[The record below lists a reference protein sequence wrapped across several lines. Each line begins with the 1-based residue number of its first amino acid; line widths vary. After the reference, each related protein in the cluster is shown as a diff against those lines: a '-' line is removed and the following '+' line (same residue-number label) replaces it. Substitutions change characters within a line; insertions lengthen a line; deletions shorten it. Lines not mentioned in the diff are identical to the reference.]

1 MKLNRIYVIIG
12 AILIAS
18 CTKNGDNPSIDEQK
32 NNIVVTEGNVVE
44 HEFTRGNAVPL
55 QVSLSEQEERMF
67 ESGYSFAIDLFE
79 HVATNTGNVCI
90 SPLSIQ
96 TLLCILSNGLN
107 DDLSKKMMGIMF
119 GQDATIHDINS
130 GYGKLH
136 ESLEATNCV
145 NLPNAI
151 WLQEGNKFN
160 NGFLAIGREI
170 YHSTTKNLDFNSA
183 PQSAMDSICQWA
195 YDNSYGRLTKLGLEK
210 LGSNTVMALGNIVWF
225 SSAWMSAFDT
235 TKTTVGEFTLDDG
248 SVKEV
253 DMMFRAGYM
262 DYKILDKYSIIS
274 LPFEN
279 KSFRM
284 DLFVPNDG
292 YTINKLIPE
301 IDWSVKL
308 EMGKVNLQV
317 PKFTVHSNV
326 DGRYLLEQT
335 GMSELFNVGVFDR
348 MTDLNNDAH
357 IDELK
362 QDILIKVDEGGV
374 EAVAATV
381 ASYVSRTEAVDFRID
396 RPFVFAIRDNAIGS
410 FLFMGKVSTIDIQ

>member
-1 MKLNRIYVIIG
+1 MKLNRMFVMIG
-12 AILIAS
+12 AIVIVS
-18 CTKNGDNPSIDEQK
+18 CTKNGENSAINEQK
-32 NNIVVTEGNVVE
+32 HNNVVTEGNVVE
-44 HEFTRGNAVPL
+44 HEFTRGDAVHL
-55 QVSLSEQEERMF
+55 EVSLSEQEERIF
-67 ESGYSFAIDLFE
+67 ESGYSFATDLFE
-79 HVATNTGNVCI
+79 KVATNTGNVCI

-96 TLLCILSNGLN
+96 TLLCILSNGLK
-107 DDLSKKMMGIMF
+107 DDLASKMIGIMF
-119 GQDATIHDINS
+119 GQDAVIRDINS
-130 GYGKLH
+130 GYGKLR

-145 NLPNAI
+145 KLSNAI
-151 WLQEGNKFN
+151 WLQDGNNFN
-160 NGFLAIGREI
+160 RAFLATGRDI

-210 LGSNTVMALGNIVWF
+210 LGSNTVMALGNIVCF
-225 SSAWMSAFDT
+225 SSSWMSAFDT
-235 TKTTVGEFTLDDG
+235 TKTTVGEFLLDDG
-248 SVKEV
+248 IVMDV

-262 DYKILDKYSIIS
+262 DYKILDKYGIIS

-292 YTINKLIPE
+292 YNINELIPE

-308 EMGKVNLQV
+308 EMGKVNLQM

-335 GMSELFNVGVFDR
+335 GMSELFHVGVFDR
-348 MTDLNNDAH
+348 MTDQDNDAH

-374 EAVAATV
+374 EAAAASV
-381 ASYVSRTEAVDFRID
+381 ASYVSRTETVDFRID